1 MTKSITAEIEA
12 LRAMKVP
19 ELVEKYREAFQKE
32 PRVRHKE
39 WLWKRIAYKIQEKK
53 YGGLSRVAQRR
64 LEELIAEI
72 DLPLDESQRTVVG
85 KLKGGRKPKDP
96 AVGTVLT
103 RQYKGHEIRVQVLE
117 SGFEWD
123 GTVYRSL
130 SAVAEAVTGSH
141 WNGNVFFFGRKTRKD
156 SDGTGR

>member
-39 WLWKRIAYKIQEKK
+39 WLWKRICWRLQERKF
-53 YGGLSRVAQRR
+53 GGLTRVAQRR

-72 DLPLDESQRTVVG
+72 DIPIDERNRTVTGTLSGPVT
-85 KLKGGRKPKDP
+85 PSEP
-96 AVGTVLT
+96 TVGTVLT
-103 RQYKGHEIRVQVLE
+103 RRYKGRDIRVHVVDG
-117 SGFEWD
+117 GFEWN
-123 GTVYRSL
+123 GIMYKSL
-130 SAVAEAVTGSH
+130 SAVAKAITGTH
-141 WNGNVFFFGRKTRKD
+141 WNGPLFFGVTRRKKR
-156 SDGTGR
+156 DGKG

>member
-1 MTKSITAEIEA
+1 MTTITAEIEA

-19 ELVEKYREAFQKE
+19 DLVERYEREFGKP
-32 PRVRHKE
+32 PRAKHREH
-39 WLWKRIAYKIQEKK
+39 LWKRIAYKIQEKK

-72 DLPLDESQRTVVG
+72 DLPLDENQRTVVG
-85 KLKGGRKPKDP
+85 KLKDGRKPKDP

-103 RQYKGHEIRVQVLE
+103 RRYKGQNIQVQILE

-130 SAVAEAVTGSH
+130 SAVAKAVTGSH
-141 WNGNVFFFGRKTRKD
+141 WNGNVFFYGRKARKET
-156 SDGTGR
+156 DGTGR

>member
-1 MTKSITAEIEA
+1 MTSIAKEIET
-12 LRAMKVP
+12 LRGMNTAQLA
-19 ELVEKYREAFQKE
+19 ERYEREFGKP
-32 PRVRHKE
+32 PRVKHREH
-39 WLWKRIAYKIQEKK
+39 LWKRICWKLQEQRF
-53 YGGLSRVAQRR
+53 GGLSRVAQRR

-85 KLKGGRKPKDP
+85 KLKGGRKPKGA

-103 RQYKGHEIRVQVLE
+103 RVYKGQDIQVQVLE
-117 SGFEWD
+117 NGFEWD

-141 WNGNVFFFGRKTRKD
+141 WNGNVFFFGRKTRKE
-156 SDGTGR
+156 SNGEGR